1 MCVCTNTM
9 CTVPSLLYLSL
20 SLSQCRACATAN
32 FGPSAPYTV
41 RAQVSLPPPS
51 DIHLCGPKAS
61 SDSVSG
67 TVSGMVTG
75 ANGIPAFAQATG
87 KLAEVVKSWWFTKLQ
102 ERSVNTPGNVPSG
115 TPVSSSGS
123 STSVPNSIPSAGVS
137 QLKKVKKAVNER
149 IVVAHRG
156 SCMFEEK
163 AAYIQGL
170 GGKAVIIRN
179 NEVRHRLL

>member
-1 MCVCTNTM
+1 M
-9 CTVPSLLYLSL
+9 
-20 SLSQCRACATAN
+20 
-32 FGPSAPYTV
+32 
-41 RAQVSLPPPS
+41 SLPPPS

-61 SDSVSG
+61 SDSGSTG

-75 ANGIPAFAQATG
+75 ANGVPAFAQATG

-102 ERSVNTPGNVPSG
+102 ERSANTPTANVPSG

-137 QLKKVKKAVNER
+137 QLKKVKKAVNEK